1 MTKKQIRKTL
11 NIIIDKLNDN
21 LSFFNN
27 DSELVKISDLLQELE
42 GKIALKEGKND

>member
-27 DSELVKISDLLQELE
+27 DSELVKISDLLQELV